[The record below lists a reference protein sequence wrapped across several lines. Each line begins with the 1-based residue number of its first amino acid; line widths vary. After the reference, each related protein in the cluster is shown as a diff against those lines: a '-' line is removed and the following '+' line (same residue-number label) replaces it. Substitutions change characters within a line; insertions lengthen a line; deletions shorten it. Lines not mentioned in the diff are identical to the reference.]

1 MDFEFFYENEANQ
14 YQYYVIPKELIIN
27 VAFEKLSLSAK
38 FIYALL
44 LDKMSLSIKNN
55 WINKDGKI
63 YVLYQVKTIMKDTG
77 IKSNNSINKY
87 LIELEKFGLI
97 ERKRQGFSKAN
108 LIYVKNFLKCKK
120 CTSRSAKN
128 AFHEVQYLHTNNTYI
143 NNDIK
148 SNRVKD
154 ILTPA
159 CVRREE
165 NPASNSLGVNH
176 DLTNLLIERGYLDIK
191 DGLWQFNDY
200 FDSNISKEYVGR
212 KPSNY
217 RKYIEYFLSNLKR
230 LGDYQIT
237 DKFALF
243 KFATEKMV
251 NQFIK
256 TEKTVIDF
264 KNENSKKQIQ
274 DTRKKLRM
282 EWLDDVDEFLK
293 KVSIEG
299 D

>member
-1 MDFEFFYENEANQ
+1 M
-14 YQYYVIPKELIIN
+14 
-27 VAFEKLSLSAK
+27 
-38 FIYALL
+38 
-44 LDKMSLSIKNN
+44 
-55 WINKDGKI
+55 
-63 YVLYQVKTIMKDTG
+63 
-77 IKSNNSINKY
+77 
-87 LIELEKFGLI
+87 
-97 ERKRQGFSKAN
+97 
-108 LIYVKNFLKCKK
+108 
-120 CTSRSAKN
+120 
-128 AFHEVQYLHTNNTYI
+128 QYLHTNNTYI

-148 SNRVKD
+148 SNRVTD

-165 NPASNSLGVNH
+165 NQASNSLGVNH
-176 DLTNLLIERGYLDIK
+176 DLTTLLIERGYLDIK

-200 FDSNISKEYVGR
+200 FDSNINKEYVGR

-243 KFATEKMV
+243 KFAIEKMV

-264 KNENSKKQIQ
+264 KNEFSKKQIN
-274 DTRKKLRM
+274 DTRKKFRM
-282 EWLDDVDEFLK
+282 EWLDDIDEFLK
-293 KVSIEG
+293 RVSSEIE
-299 D
+299 